1 MGRRDLVE
9 ARLARELRDP
19 RLVRRIAIAVQEH
32 DRDRAVAVGVRG
44 GELAP
49 CRGLV
54 EWRDHVA
61 PRADAL
67 LHLHHFL
74 VEQLREADVALED
87 ARAVLVG
94 GSPLGAEA
102 PREEGDPALALPL

>member
-19 RLVRRIAIAVQEH
+19 RLVRRIAIAVQED

-74 VEQLREADVALED
+74 VEQLREAGVALED
-87 ARAVLVG
+87 ARAGLG
-94 GSPLGAEA
+94 GEAQLGAGAARDEEA
-102 PREEGDPALALPL
+102 PALAL